1 MIITTKLNKGGSAKS
16 WTSVQLA
23 HGLALYEKK
32 VLFLTSDSQNNHLD
46 FLGFK
51 GEVTTGLKAAVNG
64 KEHEIYR
71 MRENLEV
78 IALEDNFL
86 SKTFYTK
93 LRTYLDKKKDK
104 YDYIIIDSIPTRNV
118 DDEFVKLSDKIIV
131 PTYCDKV
138 TIEGALEVIENVGRD
153 KILAIIPSRFKNSK
167 TQNGYYNLL
176 KETLNNKDVLF
187 TSPVKHKNFI
197 EELQE
202 RGKTI
207 WETKSKQVEDVQE
220 IFIEILGVVING

>member
-32 VLFLTSDSQNNHLD
+32 VLLLTSDSQNNHLD

-51 GEVTTGLKAAVNG
+51 GEVTTGLKAAVRG

-86 SKTFYTK
+86 SSTFYKK
-93 LRTYLDKKKDK
+93 LKSYFEKIKDK

-131 PTYCDKV
+131 PVYCDRV
-138 TIEGALEVIENVGRD
+138 TIEGALEVIESVGRD
-153 KILAIIPSRFKNSK
+153 KVLAIIPSRYQNNK
-167 TQNGYYNLL
+167 TQNGYYDLL
-176 KETLNNKDVLF
+176 KENLENKDVHF
-187 TSPVKHKNFI
+187 TDPVKQTSFI
-197 EELQE
+197 ADLQE
-202 RGKTI
+202 NGKTI
-207 WETKSKQVEDVQE
+207 WETQSKKILETQE
-220 IFIEILGVVING
+220 IFIGVIGVVLNG